1 MNIQT
6 TYYKCYCTSIEMM
19 RDRKFTVDKK
29 DELTIDEFLAKFKN
43 DELYYYA
50 TKSYE
55 DKDDEINVIYFS
67 KQNDSNLK
75 KSDFVTITNKFKD
88 EKTKEL
94 LVNKIIVVV
103 NYKQNNT
110 TSKLISQQFNFI
122 ELFQAYQLVINIT
135 KHNLVPK
142 HELVEG
148 DELTKLL
155 KIYNPNEFPI
165 ILSNDPIVKYFNFR
179 PKDIIKVTRTDVPN
193 GIEIIYRLVR

>member
-1 MNIQT
+1 
-6 TYYKCYCTSIEMM
+6 MM

-94 LVNKIIVVV
+94 SVNKIIVVV